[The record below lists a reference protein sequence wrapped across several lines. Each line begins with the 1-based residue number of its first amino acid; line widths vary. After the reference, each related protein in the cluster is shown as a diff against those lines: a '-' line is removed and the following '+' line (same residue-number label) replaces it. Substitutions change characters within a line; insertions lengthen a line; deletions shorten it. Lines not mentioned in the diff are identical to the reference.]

1 MGLRW
6 WDAKRPAFTA
16 RSRSS
21 SEGAFDSATVLVE
34 VGRAASDE
42 DVASAAGTSANA
54 GSRVDLW
61 QSEQITAAPRPSLQ
75 TSPALG
81 LADAADAIRAD
92 LEPALRRGPQPDAPH
107 QQRRG
112 DRRGRVEEAGRDASR
127 RHGADGPALDAAV
140 APQQYCSA
148 HRFCADLRW
157 TPDTPLA
164 EPMPVK
170 PKTVVTVGRPT
181 AARAV
186 ARPSC
191 LDVGLDFRPRLDV
204 EGGVDQGQNCFGHSM
219 AGRSNRNG
227 HDLEEP
233 RLNLPAST
241 LRVRSVTPP
250 GPVPILL
257 RNVPPGIDNP
267 QHVPFDVQYRS
278 GLGRSLLR
286 LKVHPA
292 VTRLQQERSPQVVK
306 VGGARRVRVHR
317 RALRCASG
325 PSSPPIRAAYH
336 SDSSTA
342 SPGS

>member
-61 QSEQITAAPRPSLQ
+61 QSEQVTAAPRPSLQ

-112 DRRGRVEEAGRDASR
+112 DRRGRVEEAGRDSSR

-219 AGRSNRNG
+219 AGRSNR
-227 HDLEEP
+227 DDERCRQAVLVV
-233 RLNLPAST
+233 LFWLVA
-241 LRVRSVTPP
+241 RSGVSVGRCPGRHRYRSWPP
-250 GPVPILL
+250 PPTFRCSAVPTGVPITPS
-257 RNVPPGIDNP
+257 RSASANVSMLGGGI
-267 QHVPFDVQYRS
+267 
-278 GLGRSLLR
+278 GLKR
-286 LKVHPA
+286 
-292 VTRLQQERSPQVVK
+292 
-306 VGGARRVRVHR
+306 
-317 RALRCASG
+317 
-325 PSSPPIRAAYH
+325 
-336 SDSSTA
+336 
-342 SPGS
+342 